1 MPPLAGRAGCYREQP
16 PVAALRRHF
25 SCVWTNSLP
34 ANHAGSISVVPDGC
48 VDIVWTDGFLHVAG
62 PDLTAATPLFEP
74 NTTIVGVRFQPG
86 AARSW
91 LGLPMSEIVGLQ
103 VDLGDLWGAV
113 APDIS
118 KRIEDARSVEE
129 RSAVLQQELLRLV
142 SDKEEPA
149 RDAAAVFGLMQSD
162 PKESGTTIST
172 ILDRLD
178 TSPRTLRRR
187 CHEHFG
193 YGPKTLD
200 RILRFQRLLVLARR
214 SPQASLAD
222 LTYDVGYADQAHMS
236 REVRELTGLS
246 AKAFVSRLAA

>member
-1 MPPLAGRAGCYREQP
+1 MLSDD
-16 PVAALRRHF
+16 H
-25 SCVWTNSLP
+25 S
-34 ANHAGSISVVPDGC
+34 GSISVVPDGC
-48 VDIVWTDGFLHVAG
+48 VDIVWSDGFLHVAG
-62 PDLTAATPLFEP
+62 PDLVAATPILKP
-74 NTTIVGVRFQPG
+74 GTAIIGVRFQPG

-103 VDLGDLWGAV
+103 VELEALWGAV
-113 APDIS
+113 ARNIS
-118 KRIEDARSVEE
+118 KRIEDARSIEG
-129 RSAVLQQELLRLV
+129 RSAALQHELLHLA
-142 SDKEEPA
+142 SDKEGPV

-162 PKESGTTIST
+162 SGQSGATIAT

-200 RILRFQRLLVLARR
+200 RILRFQRFLALARS
-214 SPQASLAD
+214 SPGASLAGMAWD
-222 LTYDVGYADQAHMS
+222 IGYADQAHMS

-246 AKAFVSRLAA
+246 AKTFVSRLAA